1 MKIKS
6 HFIHAITVA
15 SLIVVT
21 QCGAASTKLNKLSLI
36 EVSKSN
42 ISTQIMFEFEEPI
55 YFQRAVD
62 KQKHQLMLTFPGMTL
77 NQFKADK
84 VISKLT
90 KLKGLGIINEV
101 TITEEVKPF
110 PRVELTLTF
119 KKDPV
124 MTENN
129 ETPTPS
135 QNGFLIRWSKM
146 EDPNRLIFDIFSV
159 ESLEQMKKKNSFV
172 LTAHNEVKKKALLSH
187 RIRTIK
193 NA

>member
-6 HFIHAITVA
+6 RFINAIVVA
-15 SLIVVT
+15 SLIIVA
-21 QCGAASTKLNKLSLI
+21 QHCAASTKLNKLSLI

-55 YFQRAVD
+55 YFQRAID
-62 KQKHQLMLTFPGMTL
+62 TQKHQLMLTFPGMTL
-77 NQFKADK
+77 NQFKADR

-90 KLKGLGIINEV
+90 KLKDLGIINEV
-101 TITEEVKPF
+101 TITENTKPF
-110 PRVELTLTF
+110 SRVELTLTF

-124 MTENN
+124 MAENDVQ
-129 ETPTPS
+129 TPS

-172 LTAHNEVKKKALLSH
+172 LTAHNQVKKKALFNHL
-187 RIRTIK
+187 ITITK